1 MAEEIIIEVEAPEGQ
16 DFGPQIEQA
25 EELDGEMF
33 AEVSPKGRFSSKALN
48 PLVKATNALLP
59 VFGQDPSYPVFDSGT
74 YEVFPEDF
82 VRILSMFSAASRDAA
97 SDDVVPVELVSDFS
111 EMTNDNDLQVLAG
124 KLQGLAKSKDFKR
137 WMKEPK
143 EVVAPEPV
151 GDEEP
156 GPEMSEDE
164 IDSLFEERL

>member
-1 MAEEIIIEVEAPEGQ
+1 
-16 DFGPQIEQA
+16 
-25 EELDGEMF
+25 
-33 AEVSPKGRFSSKALN
+33 
-48 PLVKATNALLP
+48 
-59 VFGQDPSYPVFDSGT
+59 
-74 YEVFPEDF
+74 
-82 VRILSMFSAASRDAA
+82 
-97 SDDVVPVELVSDFS
+97 
-111 EMTNDNDLQVLAG
+111 MTNDNDLQALAG